1 MSEKPATFLTDDVV
15 TVPGQMFALLSVV
28 GPTANQKTDK
38 WGLKIRGVF
47 NTRQEA
53 QEHVKRIQE
62 IDGNFD
68 VYLVD
73 MYKWLLFP
81 PDPTQIDDVNYQ
93 ENFLN
98 DLVRG
103 HYENQ
108 KKAKQVFEERKHQV
122 MMDGLDK
129 HLLPEERIAPPAGID
144 TFKPAFGAQPGD
156 PATVTDLEKTM
167 QAPDPGPSGS
177 ST

>member
-1 MSEKPATFLTDDVV
+1 MSSEKPATFLTDDIV
-15 TVPGQMFALLSVV
+15 TVPGQVFALLSVV

-62 IDGNFD
+62 LDGNFD

-81 PDPTQIDDVNYQ
+81 PDPTAIEDVTYQ
-93 ENFLN
+93 EKFLN

-108 KKAKQVFEERKHQV
+108 KKAKQIFEERKMQV

-129 HLLPEERIAPPAGID
+129 HLLPEERIP
-144 TFKPAFGAQPGD
+144 KPAFGVQAD
-156 PATVTDLEKTM
+156 ATTVSSLAETM
-167 QAPDPGPSGS
+167 QAADPGPSGS
-177 ST
+177 SSSNA

>member
-1 MSEKPATFLTDDVV
+1 MSSEKPPTFLTDDIV
-15 TVPGQMFALLSVV
+15 TVPGQVFALVSVV

-53 QEHVKRIQE
+53 QEHVKRIME
-62 IDGNFD
+62 VDGYFD
-68 VYLVD
+68 VFLVD
-73 MYKWLLFP
+73 MYKWVLFP
-81 PDPTQIDDVNYQ
+81 PDPSIIEDVNYQ
-93 ENFLN
+93 EKFLN

-108 KKAKQVFEERKHQV
+108 KRAKQIFEERKMQV

-129 HLLPEERIAPPAGID
+129 HLLPEERLTPPAE
-144 TFKPAFGAQPGD
+144 TPAFGITPD
-156 PATVTDLEKTM
+156 RATVSDLEKTM
-167 QAPDPGPSGS
+167 QAADPGPSS
-177 ST
+177 SSNA